1 MAYLLKYY
9 TFSAKIK
16 TLSEFHTRIATNQQ
30 IPSNAEIITTLRY
43 FQQTLVGFLKEL
55 PQDKRYILK
64 KYTPEVS
71 RQSVFPNLN
80 YSGLLYGLINLLDIF
95 PQITSGQQAIGEA
108 ILDVFRA
115 LYYFLDRE
123 NLDQLPYAICSL
135 LEIFPDELGRR
146 IVHVVCDCIMPYLL
160 TDDGAGE
167 PNIIIVLLM
176 IFQYNKNRSFHTW
189 ALESFMGIKN
199 DLYSDVIKV
208 IAKGSSESRIT
219 AANLLFHYWPINNPN
234 ILHRKQIQY
243 RVQAWSPVKCEILN
257 CNDKAQSVK
266 VCYDPEICA
275 KYGDLAPPLFICKG
289 CSSDIQSEVPLKY
302 IQQPMTSANIVICQN
317 KGCESSN
324 RMAVGTCFDEDCI
337 RAHSFVPIRLCQE
350 CITCLHEG
358 KTNKHRRQMTIQN
371 IWGNPIEFLMIEAI
385 VKLLKETSYQLE
397 SSEVD
402 VKRPKWLRQLEAGQT
417 IGTDVDTMNDERRM
431 LSRFGVWMM
440 SALCPPT
447 IDATKESVGYILAMI
462 FQWFTTTALLP
473 NDTMGSQLEQLKVD
487 FVSNWVNM
495 ALTNHYDVFIEIL
508 SPNLPE
514 YGKVGGIWDKLCHK
528 KEQMKEGLSKLLALM
543 PYDIISLDAWNKL
556 MPLWLQAMCQD
567 ISDDEINDLKILLC
581 KIFEPDLC
589 PLPFETEKVYGF
601 MSDRLENGD
610 KDDILNVLQW
620 LHLLTRIDIT
630 IQLNMLLDM
639 FNKCALHLMKE
650 NFFICANSI
659 PEDEINDLEPV
670 DSPLLIQV
678 IMSDILLKQ
687 MELNTGNENSFNDIT
702 KKIFHIEALLLDYP
716 IVKVNDSEGTIK
728 NGHTCQNPETDQFAD
743 CDFCQQAVFLYQSLM
758 ELLIKIVPQNE
769 IDFRKLEEEE
779 MERNAYNSDQNY
791 TNDGNIK
798 QSKGSSALSPLLSFD
813 ASGTIINTSL
823 MSTLSGGGITQ
834 GNVLSPTSGNSEFT
848 EAILSS
854 SDVIELAEPPP
865 LPLVDDDEVSKNE
878 TKVESLSTGDE
889 SKNESNSNC
898 DSDGIDNL
906 NNRQIWK
913 TAAGKFKFKLC
924 DLPSQLRLIYSLLKN
939 IDKEVDPD
947 AQYFLLECL
956 KYLCLH
962 YDSFSKLKKEHRGFI
977 IWLQENLLIPKLY
990 TLLRSDY
997 SQVGQL
1003 AVKLISYAITL
1014 PYGEEIFWNI
1024 INDEFTSEDWK
1035 IRFKAVER
1043 VFILAHFVAIKP
1055 LKLNKLLMT
1064 SLSCAFCHL
1073 IISANDPN
1081 CSVSQRAILSIQALP
1096 STSLQIISLCLE
1108 AQFDS
1113 CIIDRPLII
1122 QRLQLLTQLIPND
1135 QQILSWD
1142 FFIQHFETLALEAQI
1157 KNQGGESTFVQDLLH
1172 TNPTSDLYQKKVT
1185 KARKSL
1191 NEASHVRS
1199 IVKSLRINS
1208 LKHQLSTSIK
1218 ENDIQKEEAAKA
1230 SSRRGRRSAIRDST
1244 LGTTARFKLKKVL
1257 MYLRVI
1263 GAFKKV
1269 GGSLSAAN
1277 FFSSN
1282 IFSRRSPSPG
1292 PEQKEICGEL
1302 ENVNGINNLFKFSNG
1317 LSTNDERSSQKNDG
1331 KSSACQDSGEGVNE
1345 KASITYYKSD
1355 QNENSPSSREGLIEG
1370 SGRTNNKKYTCGGG
1384 VKDYVEE
1391 ETNLCLLLNRVVDLE
1406 NPERHTL
1413 YLIISLFCDFLCN
1426 TKSACDEKSAAKKQ
1440 SILLR
1445 HFNTLLGYSH
1455 SEKCFIVPAI
1465 RLRKSAVC
1473 NAFMNGLPEILDC
1486 NLLIGN
1492 QMLLIIVQLLHHLPS
1507 PNTLINQTQNDQ
1519 YTLSL
1524 LTPLVRQTWLNT
1536 LILILY
1542 KYRFDNPPISDIMI
1556 KLINIVL
1563 GTLDLQCHTCTVG
1576 KINNDDLIDWSE
1588 YSDESGA
1595 SDIEEYSI
1603 NPASETILE
1612 EVEEGTSTYSLTKNV
1627 DDEEC
1632 EKTLKISSIVDENVG
1647 EKLSMSRPNSLTAIS
1662 IKSKDF
1668 TSTNTFSDKIEYQ
1681 KLKDRS
1687 SNYRKKKDHVIMK
1700 KTKKIKNV
1708 SSQPNY
1714 NELVEFR
1721 CGNCNEPLKN
1731 FDEESLSLCVIA
1743 LETFCQREPTMAAP
1757 ILLKILMTVSKF
1769 IETPLYSWHETTL
1782 FVPGN
1787 SRSTAKQLLRVIFHQ
1802 LSNCGIAYQLFDSK
1816 IENPIRFW
1824 TTVSFSLTDFNE
1836 LNPISL
1842 INCLLEDL
1850 SNDWP
1855 QNNRLGRAL
1864 FNLAAYVQTLPT
1876 DNYLNTWSTAVSLLE
1891 TFFRKYYSSI
1901 ISSGDNGNQGEE
1913 KITSELKCS
1922 IIVMKKVMK
1931 IQNFSTFKSS
1941 ASLVEAYSKWLTE
1954 SLHHTKI
1961 DLIDLLGICTACN
1974 RALIRE
1980 RDKQCITKAVVFEL
1994 IQAIKFKV
2002 KLHENNYLRIVDL
2015 ILQDTG
2021 ELVSV
2026 EITDDQYN
2034 TGASDAVKPYMNDIL
2049 EFVAEIHVLSRLKKQ
2064 TKTDSVGGEFKAG
2077 LAKIVA
2083 VEMSRNS
2090 GRDNRPVIRYIPW
2103 LLSPPNVTQ
2112 AAPGAFAESVTN
2124 VRILSWLLLGALH
2137 SKAGCTPIPI
2147 ESSNQM
2153 ADYIHFVLAGFADQS
2168 KQSVV
2173 HMSALFHAFHLCQIW
2188 TVYCEQHAITC
2199 NSSDVATKTMNYIL
2213 DFWSRVTPAILQL
2226 LSHSKVLADMVNL
2239 HFVNTMQALQQVNS
2253 AVLCQ
2258 LYPMWQ
2264 PILTAYHNQIPTQ
2277 LRVKLEACENQ
2288 PSLQI
2293 HDIYSWIK
2301 RVRFKISQIELQT
2314 SAASPFYNV

>member
-1 MAYLLKYY
+1 
-9 TFSAKIK
+9 
-16 TLSEFHTRIATNQQ
+16 
-30 IPSNAEIITTLRY
+30 
-43 FQQTLVGFLKEL
+43 
-55 PQDKRYILK
+55 
-64 KYTPEVS
+64 
-71 RQSVFPNLN
+71 
-80 YSGLLYGLINLLDIF
+80 
-95 PQITSGQQAIGEA
+95 
-108 ILDVFRA
+108 
-115 LYYFLDRE
+115 
-123 NLDQLPYAICSL
+123 
-135 LEIFPDELGRR
+135 
-146 IVHVVCDCIMPYLL
+146 MPYLL

-167 PNIIIVLLM
+167 PNITIVLLM

-189 ALESFMGIKN
+189 ALESFMGLKD

-243 RVQAWSPVKCEILN
+243 RIQAWSPVKCEVLN
-257 CNDKAQSVK
+257 CSDKASSIK
-266 VCYDPEICA
+266 KCFDPEICA
-275 KYGDLAPPLFICKG
+275 KFGDLPPPLFVCKG
-289 CSSDIQSEVPLKY
+289 CSSDIQTDNPLKH
-302 IQQPMTSANIVICQN
+302 IQQPMPSANITVCQN

-324 RMAVGTCFDEDCI
+324 RMAIGTCFHEDCI
-337 RAHSFVPIRLCQE
+337 RAHSFVPVRLCQE

-358 KTNKHRRQMTIQN
+358 KSNCHRRQLPYN
-371 IWGNPIEFLMIEAI
+371 DIWGSDLELLMVEAV

-397 SSEVD
+397 SSEGD
-402 VKRPKWLRQLEAGQT
+402 IKRPKWLRQLEAGQT

-440 SALCPPT
+440 SALCPPKVE
-447 IDATKESVGYILAMI
+447 ASKEAVGYILAML

-473 NDTMGSQLEQLKVD
+473 NDSMGSQLEQLKVD

-495 ALTNHYDVFIEIL
+495 ALTNHYDVFIKIL

-514 YGKVGGIWDKLCHK
+514 FGKVGGVWDKLCHK

-556 MPLWLQAMCQD
+556 MPLWLQALCQD
-567 ISDDEINDLKILLC
+567 MTDDEINDLKILLC

-601 MSDRLENGD
+601 MSDFLENGD
-610 KDDILNVLQW
+610 KEDILNVLQW
-620 LHLLTRIDIT
+620 LHLLTRMDIT

-639 FNKCALHLMKE
+639 FHKCALQLVREK
-650 NFFICANSI
+650 FFVSI
-659 PEDEINDLEPV
+659 DPVPEDEINDLEPA

-678 IMSDILLKQ
+678 IISDILLKQ
-687 MELNTGNENSFNDIT
+687 MELNDYNDSCYSNIAS
-702 KKIFHIEALLLDYP
+702 KIYNIGSLLLEYP
-716 IVKVNDSEGTIK
+716 VVNVNDSEGTIK

-743 CDFCQQAVFLYQSLM
+743 CDLCQQAVFLYQSLM
-758 ELLIKIVPQNE
+758 ELLVKIVPENE
-769 IDFRKLEEEE
+769 IDFSKLDDEKD
-779 MERNAYNSDQNY
+779 DQPPPNE
-791 TNDGNIK
+791 NNNK
-798 QSKGSSALSPLLSFD
+798 HSKGSSAISPLLSFD
-813 ASGTIINTSL
+813 ASGTIVNTSL
-823 MSTLSGGGITQ
+823 MSTISGGGIIQ
-834 GNVLSPTSGNSEFT
+834 GNVISPISGNSEFT
-848 EAILSS
+848 ENALST
-854 SDVIELAEPPP
+854 SDVVELAEPPP
-865 LPLVDDDEVSKNE
+865 PIKLGDDDDLKNDSKGD
-878 TKVESLSTGDE
+878 SISTGDD
-889 SKNESNSNC
+889 SKHENNSR
-898 DSDGIDNL
+898 SDVDDND
-906 NNRQIWK
+906 NIYNKEVWK
-913 TAAGKFKFKLC
+913 TGAGKFKFRIN
-924 DLPSQLRLIYSLLKN
+924 DLPPELRLIFILLKN
-939 IDKEVDPD
+939 IDKEIDPD
-947 AQYFLLECL
+947 AQFFLLECL

-962 YDSFSKLKKEHRGFI
+962 YDSLNKYKKKHRGFF

-990 TLLRSDY
+990 ILLRSDY

-1003 AVKLISYAITL
+1003 AVKLLSYAITL
-1014 PYGEEIFWNI
+1014 PYGEDVFWNI
-1024 INDEFTSEDWK
+1024 VNDEFTSEDWK
-1035 IRFKAVER
+1035 VRFKAVER
-1043 VFILAHFVAIKP
+1043 AFILAHFIDIKK
-1055 LKLNKLLMT
+1055 LKTNKLLMT

-1073 IISANDPN
+1073 IVSTNDPN

-1096 STSLQIISLCLE
+1096 STSLKIMGLCLE
-1108 AQFDS
+1108 SQFDS

-1122 QRLQLLTQLIPND
+1122 QRFQLLIQLISSEE
-1135 QQILSWD
+1135 QILSWD
-1142 FFIQHFETLALEAQI
+1142 FFIQRFETLALEAQI

-1199 IVKSLRINS
+1199 IVKSLRAS
-1208 LKHQLSTSIK
+1208 SMKHQLSSSIK
-1218 ENDIQKEEAAKA
+1218 ESETQKKEAVNA
-1230 SSRRGRRSAIRDST
+1230 SNRRGRRSAIHDSN

-1257 MYLRVI
+1257 LYLRVI

-1269 GGSLSAAN
+1269 GGSLTAAN

-1292 PEQKEICGEL
+1292 PEHKEVSVDYGD
-1302 ENVNGINNLFKFSNG
+1302 INEMNNIFNLSNG
-1317 LSTNDERSSQKNDG
+1317 MSMIDEKGNQKGDG
-1331 KSSACQDSGEGVNE
+1331 KSFTPRDSGDGANE
-1345 KASITYYKSD
+1345 KDSILHVKSD
-1355 QNENSPSSREGLIEG
+1355 QNENSPAHKDGVIEG
-1370 SGRTNNKKYTCGGG
+1370 SGRTGNKKGHYGSGRTEYT
-1384 VKDYVEE
+1384 EE

-1426 TKSACDEKSAAKKQ
+1426 KNSSSDEKSSAKKQ
-1440 SILLR
+1440 SMLLR

-1455 SEKCFIVPAI
+1455 SEKCFIVPAV

-1473 NAFMNGLPEILDC
+1473 NAFLSGLPEILDC

-1492 QMLLIIVQLLHHLPS
+1492 QMLLIIVQLLLHLPS
-1507 PNTLINQTQNDQ
+1507 PYYPMNQTDNDQ
-1519 YTLSL
+1519 YSLSL
-1524 LTPLVRQTWLNT
+1524 LTPLFRQAWLNT

-1542 KYRFDNPPISDIMI
+1542 KYRFDNPPISDIII
-1556 KLINIVL
+1556 KLINIIL
-1563 GTLDLQCHTCTVG
+1563 ATLDLQCHTCVPG
-1576 KINNDDLIDWSE
+1576 KVNNDDIIDWAE
-1588 YSDESGA
+1588 YSEESGA
-1595 SDIEEYSI
+1595 SDVEEYSI

-1612 EVEEGTSTYSLTKNV
+1612 EAEEGGSSYSFNKNV
-1627 DDEEC
+1627 DDDEYD
-1632 EKTLKISSIVDENVG
+1632 KTLKVSNIIDENTP
-1647 EKLSMSRPNSLTAIS
+1647 EKPTMSRPGSLTAIS
-1662 IKSKDF
+1662 VKSKDL
-1668 TSTNTFSDKIEYQ
+1668 TSTNTLSEKIELQ
-1681 KLKDRS
+1681 KLKERTT
-1687 SNYRKKKDHVIMK
+1687 NYRKKKEYTTTK
-1700 KTKKIKNV
+1700 KTKKSKN
-1708 SSQPNY
+1708 SYSQLNSG
-1714 NELVEFR
+1714 EIIEFR

-1757 ILLKILMTVSKF
+1757 ILLKIMTTVCKF

-1787 SRSTAKQLLRVIFHQ
+1787 SRSTSKQLLRVVFHQ

-1824 TTVSFSLTDFNE
+1824 TTISFSLTDFHE

-1842 INCLLEDL
+1842 INCLIEDL
-1850 SNDWP
+1850 LNDWP
-1855 QNNRLGRAL
+1855 QNNKLERIL
-1864 FNLAAYVQTLPT
+1864 FNLAVYVQTLPT
-1876 DNYLNTWSTAVSLLE
+1876 DNYLNTWSTTVSLLE
-1891 TFFRKYYSSI
+1891 TFFRKYYTSI
-1901 ISSGDNGNQGEE
+1901 TTGTENGSQIEK

-1922 IIVMKKVMK
+1922 IVIMKKIMK

-1941 ASLVEAYSKWLTE
+1941 AMLVEAYSKWLSE
-1954 SLHHTKI
+1954 GLHHTQI
-1961 DLIDLLGICTACN
+1961 ELIDLLGICTACN

-2064 TKTDSVGGEFKAG
+2064 TETDSVGGDFKAG

-2090 GRDNRPVIRYIPW
+2090 ARDNRLVLRYIPW

-2137 SKAGCTPIPI
+2137 SKAGCTPVPV

-2199 NSSDVATKTMNYIL
+2199 NSPEIATKTMNYIL

-2293 HDIYSWIK
+2293 HDIYSWVK

>member
-1 MAYLLKYY
+1 MRRACSI
-9 TFSAKIK
+9 SA
-16 TLSEFHTRIATNQQ
+16 
-30 IPSNAEIITTLRY
+30 
-43 FQQTLVGFLKEL
+43 V
-55 PQDKRYILK
+55 
-64 KYTPEVS
+64 
-71 RQSVFPNLN
+71 
-80 YSGLLYGLINLLDIF
+80 
-95 PQITSGQQAIGEA
+95 AIGEA

-115 LYYFLDRE
+115 LYFFLDRE
-123 NLDQLPYAICSL
+123 NLDQLPYAITSQ
-135 LEIFPDELGRR
+135 LEVFPDELGKK

-167 PNIIIVLLM
+167 PNVTIVLLM
-176 IFQYNKNRSFHTW
+176 IFQYNRNRSLHTW
-189 ALESFMGIKN
+189 ALESLMGLKN
-199 DLYSDVIKV
+199 DMYNDVIKV

-243 RVQAWSPVKCEILN
+243 RVQAWSPVKCEVLN
-257 CNDKAQSVK
+257 CSDKAQSVK
-266 VCYDPEICA
+266 VCYDPESCA
-275 KYGDLAPPLFICKG
+275 KYGDMAPPLFVCKG
-289 CSSDIQSEVPLKY
+289 CSTDIQSEIPLKY
-302 IQQPMTSANIVICQN
+302 IQQPMPAANITVCQN

-324 RMAVGTCFDEDCI
+324 RMAIGTCFSEDCI
-337 RAHSFVPIRLCQE
+337 RSHSFVPLRLCQE
-350 CITCLHEG
+350 CIICLHES
-358 KTNKHRRQMTIQN
+358 TNVIHKRQIPVN
-371 IWGNPIEFLMIEAI
+371 DVWGSNIEFLMVEAI

-397 SSEVD
+397 STEGD
-402 VKRPKWLRQLEAGQT
+402 IKRPKWLRQLEAGQS

-447 IDATKESVGYILAMI
+447 PEASKEAVGYVLAML

-473 NDTMGSQLEQLKVD
+473 NDSMGSQLEQLKVD
-487 FVSNWVNM
+487 FVSNWVSM
-495 ALTNHYDVFIEIL
+495 ALSNHYDVFINIL

-514 YGKVGGIWDKLCHK
+514 YGKVGGVWDKLCHK

-543 PYDIISLDAWNKL
+543 PYDIISFEAWNTL
-556 MPLWLQAMCQD
+556 MPLWLQAMSQD
-567 ISDDEINDLKILLC
+567 MSDEEINDLKILLC

-601 MSDRLENGD
+601 ISDRLENGN

-620 LHLLTRIDIT
+620 LHLLTRVDIAIKID
-630 IQLNMLLDM
+630 MLLDM
-639 FNKCALHLMKE
+639 FYKCVLQLVKE
-650 NFFICANSI
+650 KFFISSDPV

-687 MELNTGNENSFNDIT
+687 MELNDNNYSKDIPR
-702 KKIFHIEALLLDYP
+702 KIFAVAGLLLEYP
-716 IVKVNDSEGTIK
+716 IVKVNDEDGSIR
-728 NGHTCQNPETDQFAD
+728 NGHTCHNPDTDQFAD
-743 CDFCQQAVFLYQSLM
+743 CDLCQQAVFLYQSLM
-758 ELLIKIVPQNE
+758 ELLAKIVPENE
-769 IDFRKLEEEE
+769 IDFIKSEEEC
-779 MERNAYNSDQNY
+779 NDNYNNDHPLSDN
-791 TNDGNIK
+791 NNKI
-798 QSKGSSALSPLLSFD
+798 SKGSNVFSPLSFD
-813 ASGTIINTSL
+813 TSGTIINTSL
-823 MSTLSGGGITQ
+823 MSTISSNNNQ
-834 GNVLSPTSGNSEFT
+834 GNILSPSSGISEIT
-848 EAILSS
+848 GLSS
-854 SDVIELAEPPP
+854 GDVIELADPDSIIQND
-865 LPLVDDDEVSKNE
+865 VQKNDEKIEKSE
-878 TKVESLSTGDE
+878 DIDS
-889 SKNESNSNC
+889 SNDTDN
-898 DSDGIDNL
+898 IDNKE
-906 NNRQIWK
+906 IWN
-913 TAAGKFKFKLC
+913 TGMGKFKFKLK
-924 DLPSQLRLIYSLLKN
+924 DLPSELRLIYSLLKN
-939 IDKEVDPD
+939 IEKEIDPD
-947 AQYFLLECL
+947 AQFFLLECL

-962 YDSFSKLKKEHRGFI
+962 CDTFNKSRKEYRGFL
-977 IWLQENLLIPKLY
+977 IWLQENLFIPKLY

-1014 PYGEEIFWNI
+1014 PYGEEIFWDIVNK
-1024 INDEFTSEDWK
+1024 DFTSNDWK

-1043 VFILAHFVAIKP
+1043 VFILAHFVT
-1055 LKLNKLLMT
+1055 LKSLKNNKLLST

-1073 IISANDPN
+1073 IVSANDPN
-1081 CSVSQRAILSIQALP
+1081 CSVSQRAVLSIQALP
-1096 STSLQIISLCLE
+1096 STSLQVIGSCLE

-1122 QRLQLLTQLIPND
+1122 QRFQLLTQLIPD
-1135 QQILSWD
+1135 KQILSWD
-1142 FFIQHFETLALEAQI
+1142 FFIQRFETLALEAQI
-1157 KNQGGESTFVQDLLH
+1157 KNHGGESTYVQDLLH
-1172 TNPTSDLYQKKVT
+1172 TDPMSDLYQKKVT

-1191 NEASHVRS
+1191 NEAGHVRS
-1199 IVKSLRINS
+1199 IVKSLRDNS
-1208 LKHQLSTSIK
+1208 MKHQLSVSVK
-1218 ENDIQKEEAAKA
+1218 ENDIQKQEEANA
-1230 SSRRGRRSAIRDST
+1230 SSRRGRRSALRNTT

-1257 MYLRVI
+1257 MYVRVI
-1263 GAFKKV
+1263 GAFKKM
-1269 GGSLSAAN
+1269 GGSLTAAN
-1277 FFSSN
+1277 FFSSSL
-1282 IFSRRSPSPG
+1282 FSRKSPSPV
-1292 PEQKEICGEL
+1292 PEQT
-1302 ENVNGINNLFKFSNG
+1302 NVLDTDLSKNLFI
-1317 LSTNDERSSQKNDG
+1317 LTNEIASEERKNDG
-1331 KSSACQDSGEGVNE
+1331 KSFSCQDSGDETYE
-1345 KASITYYKSD
+1345 KGSITLIKNEE
-1355 QNENSPSSREGLIEG
+1355 NENSPNYKGNEIG
-1370 SGRTNNKKYTCGGG
+1370 GRNDNKKRN
-1384 VKDYVEE
+1384 YVPREYSEE
-1391 ETNLCLLLNRVVDLE
+1391 DTNLCLLLNRVVDIE

-1426 TKSACDEKSAAKKQ
+1426 KKSSSDEKSSAKKQ
-1440 SILLR
+1440 SMLLR

-1455 SEKCFIVPAI
+1455 SEKSFTVPAI

-1473 NAFMNGLPEILDC
+1473 NAFLNGLPEILDC

-1492 QMLLIIVQLLHHLPS
+1492 QMLLIIVQLLLHLPS
-1507 PNTLINQTQNDQ
+1507 PFPSPFQSLSGQFS
-1519 YTLSL
+1519 LSL
-1524 LTPLVRQTWLNT
+1524 LSPLVRQTWLNT

-1542 KYRFDNPPISDIMI
+1542 KYRFDNPPISEIVM

-1563 GTLDLQCHTCTVG
+1563 ETLELQCHTCIPG
-1576 KINNDDLIDWSE
+1576 KINNDDVIDWSE
-1588 YSDESGA
+1588 YSDESGV
-1595 SDIEEYSI
+1595 SDVEDYSI

-1612 EVEEGTSTYSLTKNV
+1612 EAEEGTNNYSFTKKINEKTPKGSLTGDNNTFDKV
-1627 DDEEC
+1627 F
-1632 EKTLKISSIVDENVG
+1632 
-1647 EKLSMSRPNSLTAIS
+1647 MSRPSSLTGIS
-1662 IKSKDF
+1662 IKSKDLST
-1668 TSTNTFSDKIEYQ
+1668 TSGDKVEIPKIKE
-1681 KLKDRS
+1681 RT
-1687 SNYRKKKDHVIMK
+1687 SNYRKNKKDYIK
-1700 KTKKIKNV
+1700 KTKKSKGLV
-1708 SSQPNY
+1708 SQQPAS
-1714 NELVEFR
+1714 ELIEFR
-1721 CGNCNEPLKN
+1721 CGNCNEPLKI
-1731 FDEESLSLCVIA
+1731 FDEESLSLCIIA
-1743 LETFCQREPTMAAP
+1743 LETFCQREATMAAP
-1757 ILLKILMTVSKF
+1757 ILLKILMTVSKY
-1769 IETPLYSWHETTL
+1769 IQNPLYSWHETTL

-1787 SRSTAKQLLRVIFHQ
+1787 SRSTAKQLLRVVFHQ
-1802 LSNCGIAYQLFDSK
+1802 LSNCGIAFQLFDSK
-1816 IENPIRFW
+1816 IDNPIFFW
-1824 TTVSFSLTDFNE
+1824 TTISFSLTDFHE

-1842 INCLLEDL
+1842 ISCLLEDL
-1850 SNDWP
+1850 INDWP
-1855 QNNRLGRAL
+1855 QNNRLGRVL
-1864 FNLAAYVQTLPT
+1864 YNLAAYVQTVPT
-1876 DNYLNTWSTAVSLLE
+1876 DSYLNTWSTTVTHLE
-1891 TFFRKYYSSI
+1891 TFFRKYYTNI
-1901 ISSGDNGNQGEE
+1901 ISVTENNGNGE

-1922 IIVMKKVMK
+1922 IIIMRKIMK

-1941 ASLVEAYSKWLTE
+1941 ASLVEGYSKWLTE

-1980 RDKQCITKAVVFEL
+1980 RDKQCITRAVVLEL

-2002 KLHENNYLRIVDL
+2002 KLHEKNYLRIVDL

-2049 EFVAEIHVLSRLKKQ
+2049 EFVSEIHVLSRLKKQ
-2064 TKTDSVGGEFKAG
+2064 TETDSVGGDFKAG
-2077 LAKIVA
+2077 LAKVVA

-2137 SKAGCTPIPI
+2137 SKAGCTPIPV

-2199 NSSDVATKTMNYIL
+2199 NSSEIATKTMNYIL

-2277 LRVKLEACENQ
+2277 LRMKLEACENQ
-2288 PSLQI
+2288 PSLQM
-2293 HDIYSWIK
+2293 HDIYTWVK